1 MTFNATIL
9 ADSLS
14 PGGARLTTLELT
26 YPRIVHAEMLTHR
39 MLSRNAASSRA
50 IPVAKLIEQ
59 VRTTPFIPETWGSN
73 QAGMQAAAPLE
84 GKDAEWAES
93 QWLAAR
99 NEALYHA
106 EGLAARGVHKQ
117 MVNRLLEPFQWYT
130 AIFSATE
137 WGNFLALRCHPDAQP
152 EIRRIAEMVR
162 DALATSTPASVRFGE
177 WHLPLTP
184 DLPRLREAFGLE
196 SIKRIAAGRCARVS
210 YLTHHGERDPGADLD
225 LCDRL
230 IASGHLSPLE
240 HVATP
245 GHEAGAMYGNFR
257 GWAQMRT
264 AVPNEANFGLRDQVR
279 ASAL

>member
-1 MTFNATIL
+1 MSYKAAIL

-14 PGGARLTTLELT
+14 PCGARLSTLELT
-26 YPRIVHAEMLTHR
+26 YARMVHSELLTHR

-50 IPVAKLIEQ
+50 IPVARLIEQ
-59 VRTTPFIPETWGSN
+59 VRTNPFIPSTWGSN
-73 QAGMQAAAPLE
+73 QAGMQAGAPLS
-84 GKDAEWAES
+84 GKAAEMAET

-99 NEALYHA
+99 NDAIYHA

-117 MVNRLLEPFQWYT
+117 LVNRLLEPFQWYT
-130 AIFSATE
+130 AIVSATE
-137 WGNFLALRCHPDAQP
+137 WSNFLALRCHPDAQP
-152 EIRRIAEMVR
+152 EIQRIAMLVR
-162 DALATSTPASVRFGE
+162 EALAASTPAPVGFGE

-184 DLPRLREAFGLE
+184 DLVHLREEFGVQD
-196 SIKRIAAGRCARVS
+196 IKRISAGRCARVS
-210 YLTHHGERDPGADLD
+210 YLTHHGERDPRADIE

-264 AVPNEANFGLRDQVR
+264 AVPHEADFSLR
-279 ASAL
+279 ASCA